1 MQAIKK
7 GFWVFLA
14 ILFLI
19 ETWLW
24 NHMVALMRRIVK
36 AIPLEETKAWIVAKV
51 EPLSPWP
58 TLLIF
63 LIPVIILEP
72 FKIIGLWLFA
82 KGHIVLGAL
91 VFLAAK
97 IVGLGVIAFLFETCK
112 PKLMQ
117 FRLIAWGYGLC
128 MRAKYWALKEIQPT
142 LARIQII
149 KNKIKEHLN
158 DLKNL
163 LKNLLAKYLPTN
175 TGILEKIIRRIKALR
190 RKLG

>member
-1 MQAIKK
+1 MNTFKK
-7 GFWVFLA
+7 VFWFSLA
-14 ILFLI
+14 VLFLI

-24 NHMVALMRRIVK
+24 NHMAALIKRIVA
-36 AIPLEETKAWIVAKV
+36 AIPLDATKAWIVAKV

-58 TLLIF
+58 TLLVF

-82 KGHIVLGAL
+82 KGHIIAGGA

-117 FRLIAWGYGLC
+117 FRLIAWSYNKC
-128 MRAKYWALKEIQPT
+128 IQAKNWAKREIAPT
-142 LARIQII
+142 LARIRILT
-149 KNKIKEHLN
+149 NNLHERVN
-158 DLKNL
+158 SLKNS
-163 LKNLLAKYLPTN
+163 LAKYLPTN
-175 TGILEKIIRRIKALR
+175 KGMFEKIIRRIKALR
-190 RKLG
+190 RKLS